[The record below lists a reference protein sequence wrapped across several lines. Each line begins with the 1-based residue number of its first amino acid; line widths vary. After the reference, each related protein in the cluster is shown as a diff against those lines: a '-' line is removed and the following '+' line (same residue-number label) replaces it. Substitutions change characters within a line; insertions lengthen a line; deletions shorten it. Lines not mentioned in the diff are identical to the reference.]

1 MREEGRTMGFF
12 SSFRSEMN
20 EDWSYEVAGRQV
32 TCSHCGGTEFEESH
46 AQPNTAGL
54 TFLDLDWANRS
65 ATIYICKHCG
75 HIEWFLQ
82 A

>member
-1 MREEGRTMGFF
+1 MGFF
-12 SSFRSEMN
+12 SSFNKALNDDYSA
-20 EDWSYEVAGRQV
+20 EVAGRQV
-32 TCSHCGGTEFEESH
+32 TCSHCGCTEFEQSH
-46 AQPNTAGL
+46 AQLNTAGL

-65 ATIYICKHCG
+65 ATIYICKNCG

>member
-1 MREEGRTMGFF
+1 MGFF
-12 SSFRSEMN
+12 SSFKREMDEN
-20 EDWSYEVAGRQV
+20 WSYDIAGRQV
-32 TCSHCGGTEFEESH
+32 TCSHCGGTEFDRSE
-46 AQPNTAGL
+46 AQLNTAGL

-65 ATIYICKHCG
+65 AAIFICKRCG